1 MATKMQPL
9 YDEIQTIYDQIHSTD
24 LMELFL
30 DPTLLYSCAY
40 FERGEMTLGEAQIAK
55 LDLSLGKCDLKPRHT
70 LLEVGCGWGACS
82 YRAAENYDVDV
93 IGLTLSEDQ
102 AAYCQNKMKGLP
114 DGSGNVEIR
123 LQGWEEFNEPI
134 NRIISIAAFEHF
146 PHERHQDFFEKCYSL
161 LPGDGQMMVHTIV
174 RYDLQDLQERNI
186 ELTHENVQFA
196 KFMWQQIFPKGDLP
210 IPRKIVA
217 AAKAAG
223 FEIAKIQ
230 TLGAHY
236 ARTLDIWAENLIANR
251 DKVIEMKSEEVFDT
265 FMKYLTQS
273 ADHFR
278 SGHIDLYQFTLCVP
292 QD

>member
-1 MATKMQPL
+1 
-9 YDEIQTIYDQIHSTD
+9 
-24 LMELFL
+24 
-30 DPTLLYSCAY
+30 
-40 FERGEMTLGEAQIAK
+40 
-55 LDLSLGKCDLKPRHT
+55 
-70 LLEVGCGWGACS
+70 
-82 YRAAENYDVDV
+82 
-93 IGLTLSEDQ
+93 
-102 AAYCQNKMKGLP
+102 
-114 DGSGNVEIR
+114 
-123 LQGWEEFNEPI
+123 
-134 NRIISIAAFEHF
+134 
-146 PHERHQDFFEKCYSL
+146 
-161 LPGDGQMMVHTIV
+161 MMVHTIV